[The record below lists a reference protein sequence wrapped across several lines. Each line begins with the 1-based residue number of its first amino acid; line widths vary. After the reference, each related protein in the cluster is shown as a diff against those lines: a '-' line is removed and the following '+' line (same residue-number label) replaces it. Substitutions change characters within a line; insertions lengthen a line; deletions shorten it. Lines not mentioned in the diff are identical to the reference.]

1 MVGSASPAVAFSPS
15 SSDTAFFGHPKGLG
29 YLSFSEAW
37 ERFSYYGMQTLLVL
51 YMIHQLLLPG
61 HIEHVAGFAMLR
73 GFLERASGP
82 LSVQALASAVFGLYA
97 GAVYVTPILGG
108 LLADRVLGR
117 TKTVII
123 GALLMAS
130 GHFLMAFEQPFLL
143 ALLCLILGNGCFKG
157 NIASQV
163 GALYAHDDL
172 RRADAFQIYYLG
184 INAGVILTPLIC
196 GSLGELV
203 GWHWGFA
210 AAGVG
215 MLLGLAIYLS
225 GRRHF
230 PPEQLR
236 QADTKTAMP
245 PLSAAETRTIAMLI
259 LLVPVLAVSACL
271 NQEIFNAYL
280 VWAERNADLH
290 AFGHAIPTTW
300 LITLDSIVSVSAL
313 AGSIAFWQAWAKKR
327 HEPDELT
334 KLVLGCA
341 ISTAGGLC
349 LVAAAAGSAATG
361 TKASL
366 LWLIAFHV
374 LNDIGF
380 ANVFPVSLALYSRAA
395 PAALGSTIIG
405 VYYLFLFGA
414 NLFVGWLGG
423 LLEKMPATS
432 FWLLH
437 TALVAAAGMIF
448 FLVRPLFRNALA

>member
-1 MVGSASPAVAFSPS
+1 MVHSASPALPLSPP
-15 SSDTAFFGHPKGLG
+15 DIAFFGHPKGLG
-29 YLSFSEAW
+29 YLCFSEAW

-82 LSVQALASAVFGLYA
+82 MSVQALASAVFGLYA

-130 GHFLMAFEQPFLL
+130 GHFLMAFEQPFLI
-143 ALLCLILGNGCFKG
+143 ALLCLVLGNGCFKG

-163 GALYAHDDL
+163 GGLYAHDDL

-184 INAGVILTPLIC
+184 IQAGVILTPLIC

-210 AAGVG
+210 AAGIG
-215 MLLGLAIYLS
+215 MLLGLSIYLA
-225 GRRHF
+225 GRRYF
-230 PPEQLR
+230 PPDSLR
-236 QADTKTAMP
+236 QPTANK
-245 PLSAAETRTIAMLI
+245 AAPSLTPAEIRTVVVLV
-259 LLVPVLAVSACL
+259 LLLPVLAISACS

-280 VWAERNADLH
+280 VWAERHADLR
-290 AFGHAIPTTW
+290 AFGHIIPTTW
-300 LITLDSIVSVSAL
+300 LITLDSIVSVVTL
-313 AGSIAFWQAWAKKR
+313 AGSIAFWQAWAKKHR
-327 HEPDELT
+327 EPDELT
-334 KLVLGCA
+334 KLVLGCS
-341 ISTAGGLC
+341 ITTLGSLC

-361 TKASL
+361 AKAPIVWL
-366 LWLIAFHV
+366 LAFHV

-380 ANVFPVSLALYSRAA
+380 SNVFPVALALYSRAA
-395 PAALGSTIIG
+395 PPAIASTVIG
-405 VYYLFLFGA
+405 IYYLSLAGA
-414 NLFVGWLGG
+414 NMFVGWLGG

-437 TALVAAAGMIF
+437 AGLVAAAAMIF

>member
-1 MVGSASPAVAFSPS
+1 MVHSASPALPLSPP
-15 SSDTAFFGHPKGLG
+15 DTAFFGHPKGLG
-29 YLSFSEAW
+29 YLCFSEAW

-61 HIEHVAGFAMLR
+61 HIERVVGFAMLR

-82 LSVQALASAVFGLYA
+82 MSVQALASAVFGLYA

-130 GHFLMAFEQPFLL
+130 GHFLMAFEQPFLI
-143 ALLCLILGNGCFKG
+143 ALLCLVLGNGCFKG

-163 GALYAHDDL
+163 GGLYAHDDL

-184 INAGVILTPLIC
+184 IQAGVILTPLIC

-210 AAGVG
+210 AAGIG
-215 MLLGLAIYLS
+215 MLLGLSIYLA
-225 GRRHF
+225 GRRYF
-230 PPEQLR
+230 PPDSLR
-236 QADTKTAMP
+236 QATVNK
-245 PLSAAETRTIAMLI
+245 AAPSLTPAEVRTVVVLV
-259 LLVPVLAVSACL
+259 LLLPVLAISACS

-280 VWAERNADLH
+280 VWAERHADLR
-290 AFGHAIPTTW
+290 ALGHIIPTTW
-300 LITLDSIVSVSAL
+300 LITLDSIVSVVTL
-313 AGSIAFWQAWAKKR
+313 AGSIAFWQAWAKKHR
-327 HEPDELT
+327 EPDELT
-334 KLVLGCA
+334 KLVLGCS
-341 ISTAGGLC
+341 ITTLGSLC

-361 TKASL
+361 AKAPIAWL
-366 LWLIAFHV
+366 LAFHV

-380 ANVFPVSLALYSRAA
+380 SNVFPVALALYSRAA
-395 PAALGSTIIG
+395 PPAIASTVIG
-405 VYYLFLFGA
+405 IYYLSLAGA
-414 NLFVGWLGG
+414 NMFVGWLGG
-423 LLEKMPATS
+423 LLEKMPANS

-437 TALVAAAGMIF
+437 AGLVAAAAMIF